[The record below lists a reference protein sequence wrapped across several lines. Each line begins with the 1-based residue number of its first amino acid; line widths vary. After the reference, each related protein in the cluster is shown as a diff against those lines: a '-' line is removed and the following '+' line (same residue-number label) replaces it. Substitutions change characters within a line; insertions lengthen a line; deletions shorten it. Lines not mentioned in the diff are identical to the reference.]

1 MTKTILGAGVLALA
15 VASSPFAFGHAAGGD
30 RGCGHDMLVGGGRI
44 LHTLDL
50 SDDQKQKVKDI
61 LTAHRPKL
69 RQLVANEKA
78 ADQTL
83 ADKLFGTGV
92 VTQQDLDALLQ
103 RESQARNELTR
114 ERLAAALEVRD
125 VLTSAQI
132 RKAAAIRTGMKQL
145 HAEMRQLL
153 GDQGRD

>member
-1 MTKTILGAGVLALA
+1 MV
-15 VASSPFAFGHAAGGD
+15 
-30 RGCGHDMLVGGGRI
+30 RGRI
-44 LHTLDL
+44 T
-50 SDDQKQKVKDI
+50 KNK
-61 LTAHRPKL
+61 TKL

-78 ADQTL
+78 DDQTL

-153 GDQGRD
+153 GDQGTD

>member
-1 MTKTILGAGVLALA
+1 MNAMTKTILGAGVLALA
-15 VASSPFAFGHAAGGD
+15 VAGSSFAFGHAAGGD

-50 SDDQKQKVKDI
+50 SDDQKQKVQDI

-83 ADKLFGTGV
+83 VFNLFWTA
-92 VTQQDLDALLQ
+92 TDSMLALFAELQ
-103 RESQARNELTR
+103 PAS
-114 ERLAAALEVRD
+114 
-125 VLTSAQI
+125 
-132 RKAAAIRTGMKQL
+132 
-145 HAEMRQLL
+145 
-153 GDQGRD
+153 

>member
-15 VASSPFAFGHAAGGD
+15 VAGRSFAFGHAASGD

-92 VTQQDLDALLQ
+92 VTQRDLDALLQ

-153 GDQGRD
+153 GDQGTD